1 MAKLVKVSDKKAYR
15 IEGIQIG
22 DQQMISV
29 RQMYKTQRDPD
40 TWKPGRTITLDI
52 EVAARVG
59 KHILSMAN
67 DDNTEFVEIE
77 VQEREAKPAPRKK
90 AKKRRVSSN
99 D

>member
-1 MAKLVKVSDKKAYR
+1 MAKLVKVSDNKAYR

-29 RQMYKTQRDPD
+29 RQMYKTQKDPD
-40 TWKPGRTITLDI
+40 TWKPGRTVTLDI

-59 KHILSMAN
+59 KHIQAMAE
-67 DDNTEFVEIE
+67 DENTEFVEIE
-77 VQEREAKPAPRKK
+77 VEERP
-90 AKKRRVSSN
+90 AKKVAKKKPKRRTAIN